1 MMNIATFYIE
11 IADNLSVKR
20 KIKRKINDFTYAL
33 NPCYSN

>member
-20 KIKRKINDFTYAL
+20 KIKRKIKDFTYAFS
-33 NPCYSN
+33 PCYSN